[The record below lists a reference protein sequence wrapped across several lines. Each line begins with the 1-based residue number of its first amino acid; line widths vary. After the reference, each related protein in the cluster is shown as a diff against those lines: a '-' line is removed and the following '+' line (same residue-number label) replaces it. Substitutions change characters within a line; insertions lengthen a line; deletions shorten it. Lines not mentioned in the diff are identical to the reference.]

1 MAIGVGVGI
10 HTGTVA
16 IGEVGEACRHFT
28 AVGSVVNLAS
38 RLQGV
43 ACPGDVLVTPEP
55 VYERVAEQFP
65 NAPKRVC
72 ELKGLEHP
80 VNAWVLKREV

>member
-38 RLQGV
+38 RFARCRLSGRRSRDPR
-43 ACPGDVLVTPEP
+43 A
-55 VYERVAEQFP
+55 
-65 NAPKRVC
+65 
-72 ELKGLEHP
+72 GL
-80 VNAWVLKREV
+80 